1 MTVFVNTT
9 ICGDEH
15 DAAPVQCPLEATG
28 PGATPRGLCAVG
40 RALHHDGRPRLQWP
54 VPLSLRP
61 WRLGRLGGGAAAPRC
76 CAALALTRPPP
87 AKGLHASTRCPAE
100 ATTLIGIRVFFGGYH
115 TYRFAYLSFAYP
127 PHIINSRIYDVGIN
141 CHKYVKYVDSR
152 TALLCLWCSLLSCL
166 NLQHILWLPTLQCS
180 PWLPHL

>member
-1 MTVFVNTT
+1 MHLQCSRARSNRAGGNT
-9 ICGDEH
+9 
-15 DAAPVQCPLEATG
+15 A
-28 PGATPRGLCAVG
+28 
-40 RALHHDGRPRLQWP
+40 RALRSRENVASRWSPRLQWP

-76 CAALALTRPPP
+76 CAALALTQPPP

-100 ATTLIGIRVFFGGYH
+100 ATTLIGIRLFFGGYH

-152 TALLCLWCSLLSCL
+152 IRVLCRRRDNQVKILAVAALEHGLQERCLILL
-166 NLQHILWLPTLQCS
+166 ILLIFR
-180 PWLPHL
+180 

>member
-1 MTVFVNTT
+1 M
-9 ICGDEH
+9 
-15 DAAPVQCPLEATG
+15 P
-28 PGATPRGLCAVG
+28 
-40 RALHHDGRPRLQWP
+40 
-54 VPLSLRP
+54 
-61 WRLGRLGGGAAAPRC
+61 GRLGGSVAAPRC
-76 CAALALTRPPP
+76 CAPLALTQPPP

-152 TALLCLWCSLLSCL
+152 TALLCPSPALPWRLDLRCHFIVLWKWLAHSGVFHPGRVLSATRL
-166 NLQHILWLPTLQCS
+166 GSPYSKPQC
-180 PWLPHL
+180 HLRPGQAGC

>member
-1 MTVFVNTT
+1 M
-9 ICGDEH
+9 
-15 DAAPVQCPLEATG
+15 
-28 PGATPRGLCAVG
+28 
-40 RALHHDGRPRLQWP
+40 
-54 VPLSLRP
+54 
-61 WRLGRLGGGAAAPRC
+61 AAPRC
-76 CAALALTRPPP
+76 CAPLALTQPPP

-152 TALLCLWCSLLSCL
+152 IVLLCVQRHCPTRAKFSSFSKPQQDQMQTAAIYMCPIWSFSGEAQWGQDRHGEPVDDGPQALKEWMEAEEGDGEQKPGCK
-166 NLQHILWLPTLQCS
+166 ILTQPA
-180 PWLPHL
+180 